1 MILGFGGTITASSKC
16 LKKEVP
22 LLFTLL
28 FKHFQWCPTINHP
41 FLGGNM
47 GKPHWLI
54 LFGDHDLSFS
64 PPAPSCSEASV
75 HHGPRRSPRTRFLID
90 SPSIMDFAWFC
101 IGKITH
107 QSHHLQQV
115 QDSPTAPP
123 PHLSGQRRSTPGPV
137 RDTSSQLGSSHRL
150 LNITNQWHQFNHVQ
164 LVQWLVNVNNLETHW
179 KSG

>member
-1 MILGFGGTITASSKC
+1 MKDCQILDDFWIWGYHHCFLIKC

-41 FLGGNM
+41 FFWWKKM

-90 SPSIMDFAWFC
+90 SPSIIDFAWFC

-123 PHLSGQRRSTPGPV
+123 APSKWPKGVQVRRA
-137 RDTSSQLGSSHRL
+137 L
-150 LNITNQWHQFNHVQ
+150 LESLQ
-164 LVQWLVNVNNLETHW
+164 VNLDHPI
-179 KSG
+179 GC